1 MLPTVDGDARWAA
14 AMPAAYDEL
23 LGPTLFA
30 PFAVE
35 LAARAAAR
43 APRRVLELAAGT
55 GRVTAEL
62 VRRLP
67 GAVVTATDLNEAM
80 VAYGAEHVPGA
91 AWQPAD
97 AQALPFPD
105 GATDL
110 VVCSFGAMFFPDR
123 PAAFAECAR
132 VLDPAGAL
140 LMTVWDEVAG
150 SPLTASLVGAL
161 AAVLPDGTPDF
172 VVRVPHGYCDPAR
185 IRADLQTGGLA
196 GVELQRVVL
205 TGRAPSARTV
215 AEGFCTGSPLR
226 FQLEQRG
233 DLRVLTGQIGDR
245 MTAELGEGPV
255 EAELTALVITAT
267 ATVQEPAR

>member
-1 MLPTVDGDARWAA
+1 
-14 AMPAAYDEL
+14 MPAAYDEL

-35 LAARAAAR
+35 LADRAAAL

-97 AQALPFPD
+97 AQSLPFPD
-105 GATDL
+105 GSADL

-123 PAAFAECAR
+123 PGAFAECAR
-132 VLDPAGAL
+132 VLRPGGTL
-140 LMTVWDEVAG
+140 LMSVWDEVAG
-150 SPLTASLVGAL
+150 SPLTAALVAAL
-161 AAVLPDGTPDF
+161 AVVLPDGTPDF
-172 VVRVPHGYCDPAR
+172 VTRVPHGYCDPAR
-185 IRADLQTGGLA
+185 IRADLQAGGLDVA
-196 GVELQRVVL
+196 DLERVAP
-205 TGRAPSARTV
+205 TGSAPSARAV
-215 AEGFCTGSPLR
+215 AEGLCTGSPLR
-226 FQLEQRG
+226 FQLETRGNLRELTERIG
-233 DLRVLTGQIGDR
+233 DL

-255 EAELTALVITAT
+255 EGELAALVVTAVPR
-267 ATVQEPAR
+267 APGQAAR